1 MSTSH
6 FCVRICVDYSGAGL
20 ATLMTMEESILIE
33 KAADGDLDAFN
44 QLVLTYQELAFNVAF
59 RIMSDEASA
68 VDATQDAV
76 ISMYRK
82 LDTYRGG
89 SFKAWFLR
97 IVTNACYD
105 ELRKQKRRPTVPL
118 EPETDDG
125 DLLES
130 PEWIAD
136 QSPDM
141 EETMMNAQ
149 LGRAIQNCLD
159 KLNEKHRTV
168 MVMIDISGED
178 YETVAEII
186 QSHVGTVKS
195 RLSRARLKM
204 QECLQNAGEL
214 LPDQFRLKSEEDD
227 D

>member
-1 MSTSH
+1 M
-6 FCVRICVDYSGAGL
+6 I
-20 ATLMTMEESILIE
+20 TMEESILIE

-44 QLVLTYQELAFNVAF
+44 LAF

-68 VDATQDAV
+68 ADATQDAV

-105 ELRKQKRRPTVPL
+105 ELRKQKRRPTIPL

-136 QSPDM
+136 QAPDM
-141 EETMMNAQ
+141 EESIMNAQ
-149 LGRAIQNCLD
+149 LEKAIQNCLD
-159 KLNEKHRTV
+159 KLNEKHRAV

-186 QSHVGTVKS
+186 QSPVGTVKS

>member
-1 MSTSH
+1 
-6 FCVRICVDYSGAGL
+6 
-20 ATLMTMEESILIE
+20 MTMEESILIE

-105 ELRKQKRRPTVPL
+105 ELRKEKRRPTVPL

-159 KLNEKHRTV
+159 KLNEKHRAV

-186 QSHVGTVKS
+186 QSPVGTVKS

>member
-1 MSTSH
+1 M
-6 FCVRICVDYSGAGL
+6 F
-20 ATLMTMEESILIE
+20 MEESLLIE

-44 QLVLTYQELAFNVAF
+44 QLVLTYQDLAFNVAY
-59 RIMSDEASA
+59 RIMADEAA
-68 VDATQDAV
+68 AADATQDAV

-82 LDTYRGG
+82 LDSYRGG

-105 ELRKQKRRPTVPL
+105 ELRKQKRRPTVTL

-125 DLLES
+125 DLIES
-130 PEWIAD
+130 PEWLAD
-136 QSPDM
+136 ETPGL
-141 EETMMNAQ
+141 EETMMNSQ
-149 LGRAIQNCLD
+149 LEKAIQECLN
-159 KLNEKHRTV
+159 KLNEKHRAV
-168 MVMIDISGED
+168 MVMVDVSGED

-186 QSHVGTVKS
+186 QSPVGTVKS

-204 QECLQNAGEL
+204 QECLQSAREL
-214 LPDQFRLKSEEDD
+214 LPDQFRLNNEEDD